1 MRGDRVRICLRAQLV
16 VLLAILAG
24 AACTEEPFSPSD
36 RDSAPGTSA
45 ETREVTV
52 PVEEFDEWRDTTY
65 VGYALPV
72 DASFSVAARSDSFDA
87 RVLARFP
94 DLPDTVSFEDAE
106 EEVNAFPGGELQI
119 VLDEE
124 QSRIPEIPFTL
135 RFVTL
140 ERSFDVEDAT
150 WVEAEDGDPWS
161 TPGGDLGVELGSL
174 TLDAPSDSVIGDT
187 IRIPLGAAT
196 DSVLRAWRESEGEPG
211 SALLVESAEGAD
223 VRLQLVSLR
232 LSADAAVAGE
242 DTTVR
247 VTDGGAIGAVPSTF
261 IYDPPPADPG
271 TDLRLGGLPAHRI
284 YFVFEPPDSADG
296 ISLRGG
302 TINRAELVFPSA
314 GLPPAAYRMNGEMR
328 IGAFELAIDPFV
340 GGPKTPV
347 GAVRTSDLS
356 FDPTE
361 GEDGVQLRLPVTAL
375 VQSWAAS
382 PADSVDAFWLGL
394 GPRPDAASFGHWD
407 FGSIDS
413 DSLQRPSSVSWSHPR
428 PRSTSREDLHA
439 TSRKASVTVDS
450 PPLPNPRGFGA
461 LRARAGCRGSGGG
474 PGG

>member
-1 MRGDRVRICLRAQLV
+1 MRGDRVRSSLRAQLV

-52 PVEEFDEWRDTTY
+52 AVDQFDEWRDTTY

-72 DASFSVAARSDSFDA
+72 DASFSVAARSDNFEA

-94 DLPDTVSFEDAE
+94 DLPDSVSFEDAE
-106 EEVNAFPGGELQI
+106 EEVDAFPGGELQI
-119 VLDEE
+119 VLNEGR
-124 QSRIPEIPFTL
+124 SRVPDTPFTL

-150 WVEAEDGDPWS
+150 WAEAEAGESWA
-161 TPGGDLGVELGSL
+161 TPGGDFGVELGSL
-174 TLDAPSDSVIGDT
+174 TLDAPSDSTIGDT
-187 IRIPLGAAT
+187 IRVPLGAAT
-196 DSVLRAWRESEGEPG
+196 DSVLRAWRENAGEPG
-211 SALLVESAEGAD
+211 SALLVESSEGAD
-223 VRLQLVSLR
+223 VRLQLASFR
-232 LSADAAVAGE
+232 LSADAAIAGQ

-247 VTDGGAIGAVPSTF
+247 VTEGGAIGTVPSTF
-261 IYDPPPADPG
+261 VYDPLPSDPG

-314 GLPPAAYRMNGEMR
+314 GIPPAAHRLNGEMR
-328 IGAFELAIDPFV
+328 IGAFDLASDPFV

-347 GAVRTSDLS
+347 GAVRTADLF

-361 GEDGVQLRLPVTAL
+361 GEDGVRLRLPVTAL
-375 VQSWAAS
+375 MQSWAAT
-382 PADSVDAFWLGL
+382 PADSVEAFRLGL

-407 FGSIDS
+407 FGSIES
-413 DSLQRPSSVSWSHPR
+413 DPLRRPFLRVLVTP
-428 PRSTSREDLHA
+428 STSFD
-439 TSRKASVTVDS
+439 V
-450 PPLPNPRGFGA
+450 P
-461 LRARAGCRGSGGG
+461 
-474 PGG
+474 

>member
-1 MRGDRVRICLRAQLV
+1 VRTFLRAQLV

-36 RDSAPGTSA
+36 RDSAPGSSA
-45 ETREVTV
+45 ETREITV
-52 PVEEFDEWRDTTY
+52 AVEQFDEWRDTTY

-72 DASFSVAARSDSFDA
+72 DATFRVAARSDSLEA

-94 DLPDTVSFEDAE
+94 GLPDSVSFDGSE
-106 EEVNAFPGGELQI
+106 EEVDSFPGGELQI
-119 VLDEE
+119 VLDENR
-124 QSRIPEIPFTL
+124 SRVPDTPFTL

-150 WVEAEDGDPWS
+150 WAEADAGESWT

-174 TLDAPSDSVIGDT
+174 TLEAPSDSAIGDT
-187 IRIPLGAAT
+187 IRVPLEAPT

-211 SALLVESAEGAD
+211 SALLVESSEGAD
-223 VRLQLVSLR
+223 VRLRLVSLR
-232 LSADAAVAGE
+232 LSADAAIAGE

-247 VTDGGAIGAVPSTF
+247 VTEGGVIGAVPSTF
-261 IYDPPPADPG
+261 VYDPPPDDPG
-271 TDLRLGGLPAHRI
+271 TDLRLGGLPAHRF

-314 GLPPAAYRMNGEMR
+314 GPPPAAYRLDGEMR
-328 IGAFELAIDPFV
+328 IGAFELASDPFV

-347 GAVRTSDLS
+347 GAVRTADLF

-375 VQSWAAS
+375 IQSWAAT
-382 PADSVDAFWLGL
+382 PADSVEAFRLGL
-394 GPRPDAASFGHWD
+394 APRPDAASFGHWD

-413 DSLQRPSSVSWSHPR
+413 DPLRRPFLRVLVTP
-428 PRSTSREDLHA
+428 STSFD
-439 TSRKASVTVDS
+439 V
-450 PPLPNPRGFGA
+450 P
-461 LRARAGCRGSGGG
+461 
-474 PGG
+474 